1 MTAIST
7 IPPELLPEDFI
18 NQMAETIKIIGH
30 PQRLRILEFLDVYGE
45 SPVNQ
50 IIEGINGQQSAVSQ
64 HLNRLRQA
72 GVLSC
77 RRERNQVFYKI
88 AAQNALT
95 ILNCMRHKYSEMNQ
109 ASDCSE

>member
-7 IPPELLPEDFI
+7 TSPEMLPEDFI

-45 SPVNQ
+45 CAVNQ
-50 IIEGINGQQSAVSQ
+50 IIEGVNGQQSAVSQ

-77 RRERNQVFYKI
+77 RREGKQVLYKI

-109 ASDCSE
+109 TSGRGE